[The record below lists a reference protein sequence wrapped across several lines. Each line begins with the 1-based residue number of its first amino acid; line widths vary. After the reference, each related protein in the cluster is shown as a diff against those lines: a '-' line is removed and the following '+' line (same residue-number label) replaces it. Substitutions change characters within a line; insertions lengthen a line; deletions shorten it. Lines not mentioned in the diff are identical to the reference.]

1 MAEIRELIGKEVEV
15 TAGGMAYRGTL
26 IEVTD
31 SEVTIRTSLQW
42 VSLPAASVGQVRPAE
57 GRSTAVADSINVEP
71 HPEDDGAGG

>member
-15 TAGGMAYRGTL
+15 TAGGMTYRGTL
-26 IEVTD
+26 VEVTD
-31 SEVTIRTSLQW
+31 SDVTIRTSLQW
-42 VSLPAASVGQVRPAE
+42 VSLPSSSVGQMRLAE

>member
-15 TAGGMAYRGTL
+15 MAGGTTYRGTL

-42 VSLPAASVGQVRPAE
+42 VAIPASGVSKVSLAE
-57 GRSTAVADSINVEP
+57 ARSTAVADSIIVEP
-71 HPEDDGAGG
+71 RTDDM

>member
-1 MAEIRELIGKEVEV
+1 MAEIREMIGKEVEV

-31 SEVTIRTSLQW
+31 SEVTIRTALQW
-42 VSLPAASVGQVRPAE
+42 VSLPASSVGQMRLAA
-57 GRSTAVADSINVEP
+57 GRSTAVADRINVEP